1 MRKLTNNFILN
12 TDILKKYE
20 KAGLTTTELV
30 VSLKLFSFNQMDV
43 SLIELINEFGL
54 EIKTQITPL
63 ITKEL
68 VTLKNE
74 DGKFVANVEKLYE
87 ALTCDV
93 LEAVEEKS
101 ADIIPD
107 ITEIK
112 FAKQLTVNNVAQ
124 VKFILGR
131 EIKPIELES
140 LKSWIESGFTFEM
153 IEQAILKAG
162 KKGIDSFNYIEAI
175 LKNSQTTE
183 SDSKVID
190 RGWSIW
196 WKTTY

>member
-93 LEAVEEKS
+93 LEAVEEKA

-190 RGWSIW
+190 RGWSI
-196 WKTTY
+196 